1 MKNLK
6 KIGVLLFLTLLI
18 SCGGSD
24 DDNPTGGDAFLT
36 AKVAGVDFASME
48 VSVGASVTSSVL
60 AVQGSNA
67 NGDYIRLTA
76 VNYNGVGTYK
86 TGNSISSTNSAMY
99 GSINPIAAWTSTF
112 NIGEGTIEVTEDN
125 STHVKGTFSFVG
137 VNDSKGNKT
146 ITEGK
151 FSAPKL

>member
-1 MKNLK
+1 MRNLK
-6 KIGVLLFLTLLI
+6 KIGVLLFLSLLI

-48 VSVGASVTSSVL
+48 VSVGASVSSNVL
-60 AVQGSNA
+60 AVQGSTA
-67 NGDYIRLTA
+67 NGDYIRLSIMG
-76 VNYNGVGTYK
+76 YNGVGTYK

-99 GSINPIAAWTSTF
+99 GSINPIASWVSTF
-112 NIGEGTIEVTEDN
+112 DVGNGTIEVTEDTA
-125 STHVKGTFSFVG
+125 THVKGTFSFVG
-137 VNDSKGNKT
+137 VNDSKGSKT